1 MQVLQLQVVAV
12 AVAEEV
18 VGAEVEVEVEVGA
31 EVDMVA
37 AAAMAMVEKVA
48 GADQVAVPLATIN
61 VNKTRSPAK
70 PAPRTMS
77 TTAAGVETSVHPTP
91 AVLPHAPGAPAGPSV
106 LQDSRTAI
114 PTQRMDVK
122 QMLTTM
128 P

>member
-1 MQVLQLQVVAV
+1 M
-12 AVAEEV
+12 AVAEDF
-18 VGAEVEVEVEVGA
+18 GAEVEVEVGA
-31 EVDMVA
+31 EA
-37 AAAMAMVEKVA
+37 AAIVEEEEA

-91 AVLPHAPGAPAGPSV
+91 AVLPHAPGAPAVLSA

-114 PTQRMDVK
+114 PTHRMDVK
-122 QMLTTM
+122 HVLTTM
-128 P
+128 R

>member
-1 MQVLQLQVVAV
+1 M
-12 AVAEEV
+12 AVAEEE
-18 VGAEVEVEVEVGA
+18 VGAEVEV
-31 EVDMVA
+31 VDMVA
-37 AAAMAMVEKVA
+37 AAAMVEEEA

-61 VNKTRSPAK
+61 VKETRIPAK

-77 TTAAGVETSVHPTP
+77 TTAAGVETSVQPIP
-91 AVLPHAPGAPAGPSV
+91 AVLPHAPGAPAVPSA

-114 PTQRMDVK
+114 PTHRMVVK